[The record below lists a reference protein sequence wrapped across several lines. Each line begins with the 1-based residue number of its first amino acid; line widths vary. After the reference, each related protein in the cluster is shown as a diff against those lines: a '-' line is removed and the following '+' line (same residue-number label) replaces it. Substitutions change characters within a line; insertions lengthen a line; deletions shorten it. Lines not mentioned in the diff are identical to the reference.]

1 MNRVLSWL
9 ADIAADGA
17 NLNGRR
23 LVSLKV
29 QNVAL
34 LVVVVALVQAFEHLN
49 LVHLNV
55 NGLFDVVVDLKYYQD
70 FLISIQLKA
79 VVQESLQNPPNV

>member
-1 MNRVLSWL
+1 MNCVLSWL
-9 ADIAADGA
+9 AGIAADGA
-17 NLNGRR
+17 NSNGRR

-70 FLISIQLKA
+70 FLISIQRKA